1 MSSGISHDGTR
12 EKLYQYGE
20 LLLNSFV
27 TSILHENRKT
37 ALGLVRARIMGW
49 DENKGNGLG

>member
-12 EKLYQYGE
+12 EKLYQYEE

-37 ALGLVRARIMGW
+37 TLGLVRDRIMGW